1 MRPKVHIECGKR
13 VSGDSVAQFL
23 TIHRKK
29 MESNMIAPL
38 SSKVDESAHL
48 RAIEL
53 PQQDDQPSFRVEVP
67 PWAESYEIS
76 STDVDGSAN
85 VPASFNRS

>member
-1 MRPKVHIECGKR
+1 
-13 VSGDSVAQFL
+13 
-23 TIHRKK
+23 

-38 SSKVDESAHL
+38 SSKVDEGTQL

-53 PQQDDQPSFRVEVP
+53 PQPDDQSSFRTEAP

-76 STDVDGSAN
+76 STDVEGNASVSSFSAL
-85 VPASFNRS
+85 S

>member
-1 MRPKVHIECGKR
+1 
-13 VSGDSVAQFL
+13 
-23 TIHRKK
+23 

-38 SSKVDESAHL
+38 SSKVDEGTQL

-53 PQQDDQPSFRVEVP
+53 PQPDDQSSFRMEVP

-76 STDVDGSAN
+76 STDVEGNAIA
-85 VPASFNRS
+85 PSFPTYSKFTSR

>member
-1 MRPKVHIECGKR
+1 MP
-13 VSGDSVAQFL
+13 
-23 TIHRKK
+23 RKK

-38 SSKVDESAHL
+38 SSKVDESNHL

-53 PQQDDQPSFRVEVP
+53 PQPDDQPSFRAEVP

-76 STDVDGSAN
+76 TTDVDGNAN
-85 VPASFNRS
+85 IQASSDRS

>member
-1 MRPKVHIECGKR
+1 
-13 VSGDSVAQFL
+13 
-23 TIHRKK
+23 

-48 RAIEL
+48 RTIEL
-53 PQQDDQPSFRVEVP
+53 PQPDDQPSFRVEVP

-76 STDVDGSAN
+76 STDMDGKYQ
-85 VPASFNRS
+85 